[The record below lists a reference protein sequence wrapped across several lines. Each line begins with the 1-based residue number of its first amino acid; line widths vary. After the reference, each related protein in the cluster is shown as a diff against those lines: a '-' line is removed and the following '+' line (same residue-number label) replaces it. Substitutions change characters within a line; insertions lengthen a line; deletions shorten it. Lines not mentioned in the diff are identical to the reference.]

1 MFASPNMLTTHN
13 FRIYKPNAMQTPL
26 CQSLKVIAPKY
37 AICSNS
43 IHISKFVWVDGHYPE
58 KSQLELDLAEDANET
73 YSKLG
78 TLPKHMEFETIFIDP
93 CIRNVYLNKDSQ
105 LTLSVAPC
113 MGVMNEFNERV
124 NKLLA
129 HKKHSDLLKKIVE
142 QSIETD
148 PERFYLH
155 GEFVEKTH
163 GSIKLLKYPVETISL
178 NSNISTKTGDKARLV
193 VNFEI
198 STTDLEISGISTA
211 IPTIPFFGAIINS
224 EIQPKLATPR
234 HIEFAVGLTQW
245 IPHQYDLNDSF
256 DELIGCGSFKGL
268 LVIDVGCES
277 EANEISEIFTKLS
290 SIEPAIRNIHCNFT
304 ADIPAAH
311 WICFADSEVLDYLNN
326 NPKKDALDAML
337 SIAQLERYSIIT
349 IGGYALLSNPRT
361 YPEMPNIKGEHA
373 WSESIFKLTYLESDS
388 FNPSYL
394 LRLNCD
400 NEGLFC
406 WEHCP

>member
-13 FRIYKPNAMQTPL
+13 FRTYKPSVMQTPL
-26 CQSLKVIAPKY
+26 CQSLKVNVPNN

-78 TLPKHMEFETIFIDP
+78 TLPKHMEFETILIDP
-93 CIRNVYLNKDSQ
+93 CIRNVYLYKDSH

-129 HKKHSDLLKKIVE
+129 HKQHSEFLNKIVE
-142 QSIETD
+142 HSIETD

-163 GSIKLLKYPVETISL
+163 GSIKLLKYPVESISL
-178 NSNISTKTGDKARLV
+178 NSNVATTTGDKPRLV
-193 VNFEI
+193 INFEI
-198 STTDLEISGISTA
+198 SNIDLEISGLSTD
-211 IPTIPFFGAIINS
+211 IPSIPFFGSIINS

-245 IPHQYDLNDSF
+245 IPQQYDLNDSF
-256 DELIGCGSFKGL
+256 DDLIGCGSFKGL

-277 EANEISEIFTKLS
+277 EANEISDIFTKLS

-304 ADIPAAH
+304 SDIPAAN

-349 IGGYALLSNPRT
+349 IGGYALLSSPRI
-361 YPEMPNIKGEHA
+361 YPEMPNVKGEHA
-373 WSESIFKLTYLESDS
+373 WAESLFKLTYLKSDS

-394 LRLNCD
+394 FRLNSD
-400 NEGLFC
+400 GEGFFC
-406 WEHCP
+406 WEHCS